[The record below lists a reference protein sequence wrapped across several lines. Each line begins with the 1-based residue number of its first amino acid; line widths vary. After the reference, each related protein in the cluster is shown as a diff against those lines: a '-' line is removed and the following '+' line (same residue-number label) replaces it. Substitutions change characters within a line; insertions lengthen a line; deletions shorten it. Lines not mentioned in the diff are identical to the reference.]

1 MDPKVVQVIGF
12 LINLA
17 FAIWFLIYLTDL
29 EKKGCKC
36 ALTWHRQAL
45 VAFLIISIIVAFATL
60 FTAPK
65 SPVRVLMSMIMLP
78 ISISYIVI
86 SLVYIMQLKK
96 ENCECS
102 KDPAR
107 TTIEVFAWIGVA
119 LAGLV
124 LLLSLLALGVG
135 AAASRV

>member
-1 MDPKVVQVIGF
+1 MDPKVAQVIVF
-12 LINLA
+12 IVNVA
-17 FAIWFLIYLTDL
+17 FSAWFLTYLTAL

-36 ALTWHRQAL
+36 ALTWHRQAMM
-45 VAFLIISIIVAFATL
+45 AFIIISLIVSFGML
-60 FTAPK
+60 FTEPN
-65 SPVRVLMSMIMLP
+65 SPLRMITNIIMLP

-107 TTIEVFAWIGVA
+107 TTIEVFAWISVA

-124 LLLSLLALGVG
+124 LLLGVLALIVGV
-135 AAASRV
+135 ASKKM